1 MWRKQTGQKHINSR
15 EHICLKCGYKQ
26 DRSGKQDCRDR
37 LGSVGVMSE
46 FWRLLL
52 PPHRPARP
60 LGFLRV
66 TLVEGPHHLPVEC
79 RLCPVP
85 ELSAGPL

>member
-37 LGSVGVMSE
+37 LGSVGGDVRVRARSAASS
-46 FWRLLL
+46 
-52 PPHRPARP
+52 PPSST
-60 LGFLRV
+60 FRV
-66 TLVEGPHHLPVEC
+66 
-79 RLCPVP
+79 
-85 ELSAGPL
+85 S